1 MQIHVPNALVV
12 LGHRYTISN
21 PIRHWKTINK
31 YDHEVAGILEPPIAD
46 LMLRLDGARVRM

>member
-1 MQIHVPNALVV
+1 MQIHVPNALVA